1 MNKQLYTFL
10 TSWPDKAGRV
20 FMWESV
26 GKDNSERAIRLLE
39 IVSAIQKLYSAP
51 ESVFLST
58 IEIEMEA
65 GKYPTILAAYF
76 EDPEWSFAN
85 RFCCE
90 RACKTG
96 RDETVTVGH
105 FTFEDSGGVM
115 GRLLRGTL
123 GLRWG
128 SALRIGGYRVSDSV
142 VDQLINLSIFGLDDV
157 RAIMMQAS
165 LVWYASSNVDRLYVW
180 SKTDDSETLERL
192 FPKERVMSNDS

>member
-1 MNKQLYTFL
+1 
-10 TSWPDKAGRV
+10 
-20 FMWESV
+20 MWESV
-26 GKDNSERAIRLLE
+26 GKDSNERATRLLE
-39 IVSAIQKLYSAP
+39 IVSVIQKLYSAP
-51 ESVFLST
+51 GSVFLST

-96 RDETVTVGH
+96 RDEAVTVGH

-115 GRLLRGTL
+115 GRLLRSTL

-128 SALRIGGYRVSDSV
+128 AALRIGGYRVSDSA
-142 VDQLINLSIFGLDDV
+142 VDQLINLSVFGLV
-157 RAIMMQAS
+157 EARAILMQAS

-180 SKTDDSETLERL
+180 SKTDDSGNLECL
-192 FPKERVMSNDS
+192 FPKERVMSNDT